1 MNEFEDVVF
10 DEVAARLEREGGQNP
25 DKNLNIMTDPA
36 KITTIKA
43 LREHL
48 CTIALPPRHK
58 GLPRVSRCRTCES
71 QCGYGRRLIELMEEK
86 KQDAKEAVTAVMP
99 AAAQKDDGRIC
110 VRLTKSQCVN
120 VAEFIEINLVDNI
133 RNNPYIDNIG
143 WIEDMIGAMRALEEG
158 AKADAAGV

>member
-10 DEVAARLEREGGQNP
+10 DEVAARLEREGGQP
-25 DKNLNIMTDPA
+25 SERKIKDVTDA
-36 KITTIKA
+36 SSIRTIKA

-86 KQDAKEAVTAVMP
+86 KQDAKDTAAMPVPAPKQEA
-99 AAAQKDDGRIC
+99 DGKIA

-120 VAEFIEINLVDNI
+120 VAEFIEIHLLDAI
-133 RNNPYIDNIG
+133 RNDTDIDNIG
-143 WIEDMIGAMRALEEG
+143 WIEDMIGTMRVLEEG
-158 AKADAAGV
+158 AETDAAGV

>member
-10 DEVAARLEREGGQNP
+10 DEVAARLEREGGQNSERKLK
-25 DKNLNIMTDPA
+25 DMTDPA
-36 KITTIKA
+36 RIKTIKG

-86 KQDAKEAVTAVMP
+86 KQDAKDTAAMP
-99 AAAQKDDGRIC
+99 APAPKQEADGKIA

-120 VAEFIEINLVDNI
+120 VAEFIELHILDVI
-133 RNNPYIDNIG
+133 RNDTDIDSIG
-143 WIEDMIGAMRALEEG
+143 WIEDIIGAMRALEEG

>member
-10 DEVAARLEREGGQNP
+10 DEVAARLEREGGYTPERKIQEV
-25 DKNLNIMTDPA
+25 KDPA
-36 KITTIKA
+36 SIKTIKA

-71 QCGYGRRLIELMEEK
+71 QCGYGRKLIELMEEK

-99 AAAQKDDGRIC
+99 AAAQEDDGRIC
-110 VRLTKSQCVN
+110 VRLTKSQCQN
-120 VAEFIEINLVDNI
+120 VAAFIEIHLLDVI
-133 RNNPYIDNIG
+133 RNDTDIDNIS

-158 AKADAAGV
+158 TEADAAGV

>member
-10 DEVAARLEREGGQNP
+10 DEVAARLEREGRAAP
-25 DKNLNIMTDPA
+25 DKSLNIMRDPA
-36 KITTIKA
+36 KITTIKE

-48 CTIALPPRHK
+48 CMVALPPRHK

-86 KQDAKEAVTAVMP
+86 KQDAKDTAAMPVPAPKQEA
-99 AAAQKDDGRIC
+99 DGRIA

-120 VAEFIEINLVDNI
+120 VAEFIEIHLLDAI
-133 RNNPYIDNIG
+133 RNDTEIDNIG
-143 WIEDMIGAMRALEEG
+143 WIEDMIGAMRVLEEG
-158 AKADAAGV
+158 AETDAAGV